1 MPLRYLKKE
10 FRDDVHFSHADK
22 HQSFG
27 KIDINTLGM
36 NVSCKV
42 ILSMLMG
49 MIKQSQNP
57 QNNKFAISLQYV
69 EKEVRNDVHFLHA
82 EKHQSFYKLAL
93 SFSMEVAK
101 QVQNTRNRKLVIFLQ
116 YIKKKVF

>member
-22 HQSFG
+22 HQSFR

-69 EKEVRNDVHFLHA
+69 EKEVRNDVHFFA
-82 EKHQSFYKLAL
+82 CRKTSKLL
-93 SFSMEVAK
+93 
-101 QVQNTRNRKLVIFLQ
+101 QVGIIIFDGSGQ
-116 YIKKKVF
+116 ASPKYPE